1 MKEYLIRIYSLLY
14 EDKKRLPLLLVL
26 FLLTSFFDALSLA
39 ILFPFIQILV
49 NFQDF
54 QSSYGW
60 FFESINLTSKSEII
74 TFLGITLVSLF
85 IIKAL
90 ASILVNWAILRIT
103 YNRQAKIKTSLLHKY
118 LNMHYRKYIE
128 GNSARYIQMIQ
139 TMSMQF
145 IKVLQG
151 FLRLLSDGLIFLS
164 IVIVLAFV
172 EGPLLIYVGGMMIV
186 LLLIYDIF
194 FKKLL
199 DSQSRAITD
208 SSVQVTKTVNES
220 IQGLKE
226 IKILGKQ
233 NFFEDILK
241 ENVDIYAKNNIY
253 ADLIRTQPKHI
264 IELIFVIAFTL
275 AVVFFTPLQNDFQ
288 SLIPTLGV
296 FLFAAI
302 RLMPTLNQ
310 MLASVNV
317 LRIGYYPT
325 TLLFEDM
332 TTKQDLEE
340 DDYKANILKD
350 GFTSMLLKN
359 VFFSYK
365 NDKEHQLNGISL
377 QVDKNKSIGLFGQSG
392 SGKTTLVDVMLG
404 LLEPNKGEI
413 HLNNK
418 VVKNN
423 KEFRNL
429 VAYIPQDIFII
440 NDSVKNNIT
449 LTGKDEV
456 IDDVLLEDVVLRS
469 RLKEV
474 INNLPEG
481 INTNIG
487 ERGVKLSGGQR
498 QRISIARAL
507 LARPKIVILD
517 EATSN
522 LDTQSE
528 AFIQKSLA
536 VLMKDR
542 TTFVIAHRLSTI
554 QNADQIL
561 VIEDGN
567 IVERGKH
574 KELIEVKGRYFQL
587 YTYQTRM

>member
-404 LLEPNKGEI
+404 LLEPSKGEI

-418 VVKNN
+418 IVKNN

-449 LTGKDEV
+449 LTGRDEV

-487 ERGVKLSGGQR
+487 ERGVKLSGGQK
-498 QRISIARAL
+498 QRIAIARAL
-507 LARPKIVILD
+507 YNKREVLIMD
-517 EATSN
+517 EATSA
-522 LDTQSE
+522 LDNNTE
-528 AFIQKSLA
+528 KEIIDEIRKLKGK
-536 VLMKDR
+536 VTMV
-542 TTFVIAHRLSTI
+542 VIAHRLTTLQHCDEIYEISNGRI
-554 QNADQIL
+554 SEKYNY
-561 VIEDGN
+561 ED
-567 IVERGKH
+567 ISKS
-574 KELIEVKGRYFQL
+574 KK
-587 YTYQTRM
+587 

>member
-74 TFLGITLVSLF
+74 TSLGITLVSLF

-164 IVIVLAFV
+164 IVIVLAIV

-253 ADLIRTQPKHI
+253 A
-264 IELIFVIAFTL
+264 V
-275 AVVFFTPLQNDFQ
+275 
-288 SLIPTLGV
+288 
-296 FLFAAI
+296 
-302 RLMPTLNQ
+302 
-310 MLASVNV
+310 
-317 LRIGYYPT
+317 
-325 TLLFEDM
+325 
-332 TTKQDLEE
+332 
-340 DDYKANILKD
+340 
-350 GFTSMLLKN
+350 
-359 VFFSYK
+359 
-365 NDKEHQLNGISL
+365 
-377 QVDKNKSIGLFGQSG
+377 
-392 SGKTTLVDVMLG
+392 
-404 LLEPNKGEI
+404 
-413 HLNNK
+413 
-418 VVKNN
+418 
-423 KEFRNL
+423 
-429 VAYIPQDIFII
+429 
-440 NDSVKNNIT
+440 
-449 LTGKDEV
+449 
-456 IDDVLLEDVVLRS
+456 
-469 RLKEV
+469 
-474 INNLPEG
+474 
-481 INTNIG
+481 
-487 ERGVKLSGGQR
+487 
-498 QRISIARAL
+498 
-507 LARPKIVILD
+507 
-517 EATSN
+517 
-522 LDTQSE
+522 
-528 AFIQKSLA
+528 
-536 VLMKDR
+536 
-542 TTFVIAHRLSTI
+542 
-554 QNADQIL
+554 
-561 VIEDGN
+561 
-567 IVERGKH
+567 
-574 KELIEVKGRYFQL
+574 
-587 YTYQTRM
+587 

>member
-164 IVIVLAFV
+164 IVIVLAIV

-404 LLEPNKGEI
+404 LLEPSKGEI

-418 VVKNN
+418 IVKNN

-449 LTGKDEV
+449 LTGRDEV
-456 IDDVLLEDVVLRS
+456 VDDVLLEDVVLRS

-487 ERGVKLSGGQR
+487 ERGVKLSGGQK
-498 QRISIARAL
+498 QRIAIARAL
-507 LARPKIVILD
+507 YNKREILIMD
-517 EATSN
+517 EATSA
-522 LDTQSE
+522 LDNNTE
-528 AFIQKSLA
+528 KEIIDEIRKLKGK
-536 VLMKDR
+536 VTMV
-542 TTFVIAHRLSTI
+542 VIAHRLTTLQHCDEIYEISNGRI
-554 QNADQIL
+554 SEKYNY
-561 VIEDGN
+561 ED
-567 IVERGKH
+567 ISKS
-574 KELIEVKGRYFQL
+574 KK
-587 YTYQTRM
+587 

>member
-164 IVIVLAFV
+164 IVIVLAIV

-332 TTKQDLEE
+332 TTKQDLEK

-350 GFTSMLLKN
+350 GFTSMLLKD

-404 LLEPNKGEI
+404 LLEPSKGEI

-418 VVKNN
+418 IVKNN

-449 LTGKDEV
+449 LTGRDEV

-487 ERGVKLSGGQR
+487 ERGVKLSGGQK
-498 QRISIARAL
+498 QRIAIARAL
-507 LARPKIVILD
+507 YNKREVLIMD
-517 EATSN
+517 EATSA
-522 LDTQSE
+522 LDNNTE
-528 AFIQKSLA
+528 KEIIDEIRKLKGK
-536 VLMKDR
+536 VTMV
-542 TTFVIAHRLSTI
+542 VIAHRLTTLQHCDEIYEISNGRI
-554 QNADQIL
+554 SEKYNY
-561 VIEDGN
+561 ED
-567 IVERGKH
+567 ISKS
-574 KELIEVKGRYFQL
+574 KK
-587 YTYQTRM
+587 

>member
-164 IVIVLAFV
+164 IVIVLAIV

-340 DDYKANILKD
+340 DDYKANVLKD

-404 LLEPNKGEI
+404 LLEPSKGEI

-418 VVKNN
+418 IVKNN

-449 LTGKDEV
+449 LTGRDEV

-487 ERGVKLSGGQR
+487 ERGVKLSGGQK
-498 QRISIARAL
+498 QRIAIARAL
-507 LARPKIVILD
+507 YNKREVLIMD
-517 EATSN
+517 EATSA
-522 LDTQSE
+522 LDNNTE
-528 AFIQKSLA
+528 KEIIDEIRKLKGK
-536 VLMKDR
+536 VTMV
-542 TTFVIAHRLSTI
+542 VIAHRLTTLQHCDEIYEISNGRI
-554 QNADQIL
+554 SEKYNY
-561 VIEDGN
+561 ED
-567 IVERGKH
+567 ISKS
-574 KELIEVKGRYFQL
+574 KK
-587 YTYQTRM
+587 

>member
-164 IVIVLAFV
+164 IVIVLAIV

-350 GFTSMLLKN
+350 GFTSMMLKN

-404 LLEPNKGEI
+404 LLEPSKGEI

-418 VVKNN
+418 IVKNN

-449 LTGKDEV
+449 LTGRDEV
-456 IDDVLLEDVVLRS
+456 VDDVLLEDVVLRS

-487 ERGVKLSGGQR
+487 ERGVKLSGGQK
-498 QRISIARAL
+498 QRIAIARAL
-507 LARPKIVILD
+507 YNKREVLIMD
-517 EATSN
+517 EATSA
-522 LDTQSE
+522 LDNNTE
-528 AFIQKSLA
+528 KEIIDEIRKLKGK
-536 VLMKDR
+536 VTMV
-542 TTFVIAHRLSTI
+542 VIAHRLTTLQHCDEIYEISSGRI
-554 QNADQIL
+554 SEKYNY
-561 VIEDGN
+561 ED
-567 IVERGKH
+567 ISKS
-574 KELIEVKGRYFQL
+574 KK
-587 YTYQTRM
+587 

>member
-164 IVIVLAFV
+164 IVIVLAIV

-332 TTKQDLEE
+332 TTKQDLEA

-404 LLEPNKGEI
+404 LLEPSKGEI

-418 VVKNN
+418 IVKNN

-449 LTGKDEV
+449 LTGRDEV

-487 ERGVKLSGGQR
+487 ERGVKLSGGQK
-498 QRISIARAL
+498 QRIAIARAL
-507 LARPKIVILD
+507 YNKREVLIMD
-517 EATSN
+517 EATSA
-522 LDTQSE
+522 LDNNTE
-528 AFIQKSLA
+528 KEIIDEIRKLKGK
-536 VLMKDR
+536 VTMV
-542 TTFVIAHRLSTI
+542 VIAHRLTTLQHCDEIYEISNGRI
-554 QNADQIL
+554 SEKYNY
-561 VIEDGN
+561 ED
-567 IVERGKH
+567 ISKS
-574 KELIEVKGRYFQL
+574 KK
-587 YTYQTRM
+587 

>member
-404 LLEPNKGEI
+404 LLEPSKGEI

-418 VVKNN
+418 IVKNN

-449 LTGKDEV
+449 LTGRDEV
-456 IDDVLLEDVVLRS
+456 VDDVLLEDVVLRS

-487 ERGVKLSGGQR
+487 ERGVKLSGGQK
-498 QRISIARAL
+498 QRIAIARAL
-507 LARPKIVILD
+507 YNKREVLIMD
-517 EATSN
+517 EATSA
-522 LDTQSE
+522 LDNNTE
-528 AFIQKSLA
+528 KEIIDEIRKLKGK
-536 VLMKDR
+536 VTMV
-542 TTFVIAHRLSTI
+542 VIAHRLTTLQHCDEIYEISNGRI
-554 QNADQIL
+554 SEKYNY
-561 VIEDGN
+561 ED
-567 IVERGKH
+567 ISKS
-574 KELIEVKGRYFQL
+574 KK
-587 YTYQTRM
+587 